1 MHRAGV
7 GQGAG
12 DPDADEA
19 GLQRALDAMASAGVA
34 LACRAIR
41 AGDEAAL
48 LPAEA
53 VSIASTRPDRRRA
66 SGAARLAARD
76 LLRARGI
83 GACAIPRAPSG
94 EPIWPEGWTGSLAHD
109 RIWAV
114 AALGRVG
121 EVGSLGIDVEPAE
134 PLPDDIL
141 ALVVRPDDRLP
152 APGSPLDARLVFSA
166 KEAVYKATF
175 PLHRRILDYDDIAI
189 DLPRGFATTRTGHA
203 ARLFHTSTP
212 CIVTLAVVEP

>member
-1 MHRAGV
+1 MNRA
-7 GQGAG
+7 A
-12 DPDADEA
+12 DAPNAQEA
-19 GLQRALDAMASAGVA
+19 ALQRTLEAMTPAGVA

-41 AGDEAAL
+41 AGDEAGL
-48 LPAEA
+48 LPEEA
-53 VSIASTRPDRRRA
+53 VSIASTRLERRRA
-66 SGAARLAARD
+66 SGAARLAVRS

-109 RIWAV
+109 PTWAV
-114 AALGRVG
+114 AALGRLG
-121 EVGSLGIDVEPAE
+121 EIGTLGIDVEPAD

-152 APGSPLDARLVFSA
+152 ASGAPLDARLVFSA

-175 PLHRRILDYDDIAI
+175 PLHRRVLDYDDIAI
-189 DLPRGFATTRTGHA
+189 DLPRGLATTRTGHA
-203 ARLFHTSTP
+203 ARLFYRSAP
-212 CIVTLAVVEP
+212 CIVTLAVVVP